1 MPWQKL
7 NKKRARVS
15 VLFILSSHLLLSP
28 LAAIATYTCTGG
40 GDHENASWSP
50 ALDCGGSEI
59 AGIHT
64 NVSAFLIS
72 SGDTV
77 YIKAFDGSSY
87 GMLDVFANIISVS
100 GTLTGTGRGFQGG
113 ANGTGG
119 SNAAGGTGG
128 TPACI
133 SVAGS
138 TGSANAAG
146 ITGSSGSGTYGGSAG
161 SGGSGSLL
169 GGLGGLTG
177 ICAVSGGFG
186 GAGGVSGSSGTSG
199 GNGGYLTSGGNG
211 DSSTDES
218 AVKGSGGAGGG
229 GGAGGA
235 GGGGGGPSNSV
246 GAAGGAGGSGGT
258 GGGGGN
264 GGAVIRLFATSTLS
278 VSGTISS
285 DGMLG
290 TSGTSG
296 AAGTSGGSSSG
307 TGTGGGGGTGGD
319 AGADGSSGA
328 NGGCTSLQCR
338 GGGGGGGGGGGT
350 GGAGGMGAGGGIVLK
365 SPRLNGVAVTGSI
378 YSRGGGSSTTNGGS
392 CKILYRG
399 SPPSTS
405 GLVCGRTLNQS
416 LNSLS
421 VGFIDGDENIYSS
434 ASVSL
439 SPIVSSFSSQTATG
453 TIGTVSRKIHVTNA
467 SQASWSLT
475 LGPASGATS
484 LWVSGGN
491 SFDFND
497 GSGATD
503 GADTDTKGGQL
514 SVNPISLSV
523 SSSAGCSAAGLVAGG
538 ETSFV
543 EGSVNTITLI
553 NTSGASMNCEWQIMD
568 ILLQQVIPSAQPAG
582 SYSQNFTITIS

>member
-1 MPWQKL
+1 MFWQKL
-7 NKKRARVS
+7 NKKRVPVS
-15 VLFILSSHLLLSP
+15 ALFILSSCFLLPP
-28 LAAIATYTCTGG
+28 LAAIAAYTCTGG
-40 GDHENASWSP
+40 GDHGNTPWLPAS
-50 ALDCGGSEI
+50 DCSGSEI

-64 NVSAFLIS
+64 NISTFLIS

-87 GMLDVFANIISVS
+87 GMLDIFANIISVS

-113 ANGTGG
+113 ANGVGG
-119 SNAAGGTGG
+119 SSASGGAGG

-138 TGSANAAG
+138 TGNASPAG
-146 ITGSSGSGTYGGSAG
+146 TAGSSGSGTYGGSAG
-161 SGGSGSLL
+161 GEGSGSLL
-169 GGLGGLTG
+169 GGVGGLTG
-177 ICAVSGGFG
+177 ACAVSGGFG
-186 GAGGVSGSSGTSG
+186 GTGGSGGSSGTTG
-199 GNGGYLTSGGNG
+199 GNGGYLTSAGNG

-258 GGGGGN
+258 GGSGGN

-278 VSGTISS
+278 ISGTISN
-285 DGMLG
+285 DGVL
-290 TSGTSG
+290 GTSG
-296 AAGTSGGSSSG
+296 AAGTSGSSSGG
-307 TGTGGGGGTGGD
+307 TGTGGGGGAGGS
-319 AGADGSSGA
+319 AGIDGSSGT

-365 SPRLNGVAVTGSI
+365 SPRLNGVTVTGSV

-399 SPPSTS
+399 SAPSTS
-405 GLVCGRTLNQS
+405 GLTCGRTLNQS

-421 VGFIDGDENIYSS
+421 VSFIDGDENVYSS

-453 TIGTVSRKIHVTNA
+453 TIGTTSRKIHVTSA
-467 SQASWSLT
+467 SQTSWSLT

-484 LWVSGGN
+484 LWTSGGN

-514 SVNPISLSV
+514 SVNPTSLSV
-523 SSSAGCSAAGLVAGG
+523 SSSAGCSAAGLVAGSQ
-538 ETSFV
+538 TSFV
-543 EGSVNTITLI
+543 EGSVDTITLV
-553 NTSGASMNCEWQIMD
+553 NTSGASTNCEWQITD
-568 ILLQQVIPSAQPAG
+568 ILLQQVIPPAQQAG
-582 SYSQNFTITIS
+582 SYSQSFTVTIS